1 MNAAYNAFCA
11 IIQDTRNSDVV
22 YTYLDNIVKPPYDYS
37 DLLRWQWAQAVS
49 ALDKLIHDLIRTGMV
64 QTYQGLRLPTA
75 KYRSFAIDMDCY
87 SQMQQMPLLAVSIF
101 EAQIVHKLGFLSF
114 QEPSKISDGLSLI
127 WDESNKLRKISD
139 AMGLDENYL
148 RTKLKN
154 ISIRRN
160 QIVHEG
166 DYSNALLQRQAITHA
181 DTLDVIDFI
190 FSIGTS
196 IYNLVK

>member
-1 MNAAYNAFCA
+1 MNTAYDAFCA

-22 YTYLDNIVKPPYDYS
+22 YDYLANIVKPPYDYS
-37 DLLRWQWAQAVS
+37 DLLRWQWAQSVS
-49 ALDKLIHDLIRTGMV
+49 ALDKLIHDLIRIGMV
-64 QTYQGLRLPTA
+64 QTYQGLRTSTA
-75 KYRSFAIDMDCY
+75 KYRSFAIDMDCLA
-87 SQMQQMPLLAVSIF
+87 QMQQVPLLAVTIF
-101 EAQIVHKLGFLSF
+101 EAQIVHKLSF
-114 QEPSKISDGLSLI
+114 QSYQEPNKISDGLSLI
-127 WDESNKLRKISD
+127 WDETNKWGKIS
-139 AMGLDENYL
+139 ASMGLDENYL

-181 DTLDVIDFI
+181 DTSDVVNFV
-190 FSIGTS
+190 FLLGTT

>member
-1 MNAAYNAFCA
+1 MNTAYNAFCT

-22 YTYLDNIVKPPYDYS
+22 YTYLENTVKPPYDYS

-49 ALDKLIHDLIRTGMV
+49 ALDKLIHDLIRIGMV
-64 QTYQGLRLPTA
+64 QTYQGLRSPTA

-87 SQMQQMPLLAVSIF
+87 SQMQQMPLLAVSVF
-101 EAQIVHKLGFLSF
+101 EAQIVHKLSFLSF

-127 WDESNKLRKISD
+127 WDESNKWRKISD

-181 DTLDVIDFI
+181 DTLDVIGFI